1 MVYKIV
7 TFNFKLIMLKYNKFN
22 NKRLLMDFSKIKQP
36 LLDNY
41 DNTIEVYKILKSG
54 LGVNNIDLFYFDSK
68 KGIFFDRINT
78 LILNIKYLDTKSILG
93 NSVLEQEQYC
103 IEDIKS
109 DERYNS
115 AIDNPFNMDIDRQI
129 IMPIFLKS
137 GKIRGIVR
145 LSGLPISFSQID
157 FKNLKV
163 LRSVFL
169 KILGTNNIYNQE
181 EINIE
186 KLNQERLKNY
196 NNISEIRKLY
206 SLLME
211 NKANPELEKLIN
223 IGRKNLDDI
232 YQYLNPDIE
241 NTEKINEEIEKI
253 VNSSATDITEK
264 KINILIADDIRINVQ
279 ILNAM
284 LSKYKNIGSVKFA
297 YDGVEALEILD
308 ADRSTNSI
316 HILFL
321 DHHMPG
327 ALGSDIAKELK
338 SEKYKDND
346 ITIVSITND
355 KDVLAKNRDLYD
367 HHIPKPFTQDNI
379 KKIMD
384 KI

>member
-1 MVYKIV
+1 
-7 TFNFKLIMLKYNKFN
+7 
-22 NKRLLMDFSKIKQP
+22 MDFSKLKQP

-54 LGVNNIDLFYFDSK
+54 LGVNNIDFFYFDSN

-78 LILNIKYLDTKSILG
+78 LVLNIKYLDKNSILG
-93 NSVLEQEQYC
+93 NSILDKEPYC
-103 IEDIKS
+103 IEDIKI

-129 IMPIFLKS
+129 IIPIFLKS
-137 GKIRGIVR
+137 GKIKGIIR
-145 LSGLPISFSQID
+145 LSEFPISFSQID
-157 FKNLKV
+157 FRNLKV

-169 KILGTNNIYNQE
+169 KILSTNNIYNRE
-181 EINIE
+181 EIDIE
-186 KLNQERLKNY
+186 KQSQERLKNY
-196 NNISEIRKLY
+196 NNISQIRKLY
-206 SLLME
+206 NLLIE
-211 NKANPELEKLIN
+211 NKTNPELEKLIN
-223 IGRKNLDDI
+223 IGRDNLDDI
-232 YQYLNPDIE
+232 YQYLNPNIE

-253 VNSSATDITEK
+253 VNSSSTDIKEK

-297 YDGVEALEILD
+297 YDGMEALEILD
-308 ADRSTNSI
+308 EDRCKNSI

-338 SEKYKDND
+338 GDKYKDND

-355 KDVLAKNRDLYD
+355 KDVLAQNKDLYD

-379 KKIMD
+379 KRIMD
-384 KI
+384 KIDE